1 MMKKTICLFL
11 IAIVFGFAALAETYQ
26 HGNLT
31 IYEGRVRPTIAT
43 SSATAAYLTIH
54 NHGTSDDRLIA
65 VNTQVAGL
73 AQIHN
78 MTIENG
84 IMKMRPLNQGITIP
98 AGESVILKP
107 HGLHLMLM
115 RLTKPLKEGEHIE
128 VILTFEN
135 HGAITLNLPVMK
147 IHSAH

>member
-1 MMKKTICLFL
+1 MMKKTILLCLMS
-11 IAIVFGFAALAETYQ
+11 IVFGLSALAETYQ

-31 IYEGRVRPTIAT
+31 IYEGRIRPTIN

-54 NHGTSDDRLIA
+54 NHGSSDDRLIA
-65 VNTQVAGL
+65 VSTQVAGL
-73 AQIHN
+73 AQIHS

-84 IMKMRPLNQGITIP
+84 IMKMRPLNEGIIIP
-98 AGESVILKP
+98 AGKSVILKP

-135 HGAITLNLPVMK
+135 HGTITLNLPVKK